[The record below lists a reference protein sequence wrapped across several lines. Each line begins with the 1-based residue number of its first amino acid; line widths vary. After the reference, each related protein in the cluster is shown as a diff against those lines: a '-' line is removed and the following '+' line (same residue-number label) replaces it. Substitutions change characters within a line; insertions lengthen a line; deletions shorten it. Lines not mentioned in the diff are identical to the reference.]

1 MIPSFGP
8 EEVVAARPFPG
19 LSALL
24 RSMNSLGNL
33 SVKIFADGADLEGMF
48 SLYRDPLIKG
58 LTTNPT
64 LMRKAGIDDYEAFA
78 KDVLQVVKTKS
89 ISFEVFSDDFPE
101 MRRQALKIRDWQ
113 ENVFVKIP
121 ITNTRSESSI
131 PLIKE
136 LAAAKV
142 PLNIT
147 AILTLAQ
154 VRDVTAVLNPNV
166 PAIVSVFAG
175 RIADTGKDP
184 EPAMRA
190 SKALLADLPKAELL
204 WASVREVLNIIQA
217 DNCGCDI
224 VTVPHDI
231 LKKAMT
237 LFAMDLEKLSLD
249 TVKMFAK
256 DAELAGFTL
265 YVFIDRRRMPSATSS
280 PSSFRKPTYVVSAKA
295 LLLSNPTDL
304 WDYRDLF
311 FLLTKRDFLATYKQT
326 VLGPLWFFVQPVFAS
341 LVFSIVFGLI
351 IRISTGGLPPLVFF
365 LTGFV
370 TWSFFFNCVNQVSQ
384 TFLINRDIFQKI
396 YFPRLIVP
404 LSQVTVNFLNFAAQ
418 FGVLLLIIGFYNL
431 TGTRIGL
438 SPRMIFIPERRQAEV
453 IN

>member
-1 MIPSFGP
+1 LKQIICGLSLCGCLIPGFDP
-8 EEVVAARPFPG
+8 EEVLAARPFPG
-19 LSALL
+19 LNALL
-24 RSMNSLGNL
+24 RSMNPLGNL

-64 LMRKAGIDDYEAFA
+64 LMRKAGIEDYEAFA

-265 YVFIDRRRMPSATSS
+265 
-280 PSSFRKPTYVVSAKA
+280 
-295 LLLSNPTDL
+295 
-304 WDYRDLF
+304 
-311 FLLTKRDFLATYKQT
+311 
-326 VLGPLWFFVQPVFAS
+326 
-341 LVFSIVFGLI
+341 
-351 IRISTGGLPPLVFF
+351 
-365 LTGFV
+365 
-370 TWSFFFNCVNQVSQ
+370 
-384 TFLINRDIFQKI
+384 
-396 YFPRLIVP
+396 
-404 LSQVTVNFLNFAAQ
+404 
-418 FGVLLLIIGFYNL
+418 
-431 TGTRIGL
+431 
-438 SPRMIFIPERRQAEV
+438 
-453 IN
+453 